1 MRPPSLHCNFFSS
14 LKQVEKRLKLEEN
27 QPDSGQSSSTP
38 SHVPDTNPT
47 PTQSLSTP
55 LYLHLTHPSDTNV
68 SNTVED
74 SEPPQ
79 AFISSSSSSPQFIPT
94 KETQPQINP
103 PDSPTASNDRDEIQ
117 YLMQL
122 LGLSDNLGETQK
134 REKQKQK
141 TVVCGGGSCGCE
153 CGFYE
158 KIVGVKGPKCEKEVE
173 RMEGWIRHLLRN
185 GSEPLRLA
193 FLLIGKAAFE
203 SGDDSEFQC
212 LEFPSVID
220 EFLKIDPPKYLRA

>member
-27 QPDSGQSSSTP
+27 QPDSGQP
-38 SHVPDTNPT
+38 HV
-47 PTQSLSTP
+47 PTQSFSTP
-55 LYLHLTHPSDTNV
+55 LYLHLTHPSNANITN
-68 SNTVED
+68 

-79 AFISSSSSSPQFIPT
+79 AFMSSSPQSLST
-94 KETQPQINP
+94 NETHPQINP
-103 PDSPTASNDRDEIQ
+103 PHSPATSKDTDDIE

-134 REKQKQK
+134 REKHK
-141 TVVCGGGSCGCE
+141 TVVGGGNSCGCE

-158 KIVGVKGPKCEKEVE
+158 KIVGVKGPKCDKEVE
-173 RMEGWIRHLLRN
+173 RLEGWIIYFSRN

-193 FLLIGKAAFE
+193 FLLMAKAAFE
-203 SGDDSEFQC
+203 SADDSGFQT
-212 LEFPSVID
+212 LEFPSIID
-220 EFLKIDPPKYLRA
+220 EFLKIDPPKD